1 MLLQLRVN
9 NFALIRSLTF
19 IPRNGMNVIT
29 GETGAG
35 KSILLGALGL
45 VTGNRA
51 EMSALLNQQEKC
63 IVEAEFD
70 VRNLQLQPLFEELE
84 LDYDPVCIIRR
95 EISTQGKSRAFVND
109 TPVQLSVL
117 KQLSGNLVQVHTQNT
132 GTFISD
138 PLEQLHVIDDFA
150 GNNDIK
156 QHYHSAFKEWK
167 NAIKNRDL
175 LLEKKNSFEREQ
187 DFIRF
192 QHEEL
197 SNFSPVENEE
207 TELESTI
214 QMLANADEISKT
226 CRQAVD
232 QLTEN
237 ELSVADRINSIKQL
251 FRQAERF
258 LDSAEKYKNRLQS
271 IAEELKELSREI
283 DHTGQLAEN
292 NPELLENLQER
303 QARMQLLFRKH
314 AVENSTGLIAI
325 LQNLALR
332 LQEAHHLDEEI
343 EGINLHIATC
353 EKAVLTCGKNL
364 HESRVTAGNLLM
376 TAVAEQLQ
384 KLGMPHAKLACEWL
398 EHTEKPDL
406 NGLASLRMTFRANAG
421 SPLLPLEKVA
431 SGGELSRVNFCLRS
445 LTALKKTLPT
455 LIYDEA
461 DTGISGEIALQM
473 ARMMRDMSMG
483 HQLICITHLPQV
495 AAAGNSHYRIYK
507 EETEDFTESKMA
519 LLSPDERTQ
528 HLAYMLSGNTAGSAA
543 VGNAHELLRM
553 FAD

>member
-19 IPRNGMNVIT
+19 IPQNGMNVIT

-70 VRNLQLQPLFEELE
+70 IRTLQLQPLFEELE
-84 LDYDPVCIIRR
+84 LDYEPVCIIRR

-138 PLEQLHVIDDFA
+138 SLEQLHVVDDFA
-150 GNNDIK
+150 GNDSLK
-156 QHYHSAFKEWK
+156 QHYQHAFKEWK
-167 NAIKNRDL
+167 NAIKNREL
-175 LLEKKNSFEREQ
+175 LLDKKNTFEREQ

-197 SNFSPVENEE
+197 SIFSPVENEE

-232 QLTEN
+232 ELTES

-251 FRQAERF
+251 FRQAERY

-271 IAEELKELSREI
+271 IAACWPKTILHCWKPCRSDRPVCNYFSES
-283 DHTGQLAEN
+283 
-292 NPELLENLQER
+292 
-303 QARMQLLFRKH
+303 MQ
-314 AVENSTGLIAI
+314 
-325 LQNLALR
+325 
-332 LQEAHHLDEEI
+332 
-343 EGINLHIATC
+343 
-353 EKAVLTCGKNL
+353 
-364 HESRVTAGNLLM
+364 
-376 TAVAEQLQ
+376 
-384 KLGMPHAKLACEWL
+384 
-398 EHTEKPDL
+398 
-406 NGLASLRMTFRANAG
+406 
-421 SPLLPLEKVA
+421 
-431 SGGELSRVNFCLRS
+431 
-445 LTALKKTLPT
+445 
-455 LIYDEA
+455 
-461 DTGISGEIALQM
+461 
-473 ARMMRDMSMG
+473 
-483 HQLICITHLPQV
+483 
-495 AAAGNSHYRIYK
+495 
-507 EETEDFTESKMA
+507 
-519 LLSPDERTQ
+519 
-528 HLAYMLSGNTAGSAA
+528 
-543 VGNAHELLRM
+543 
-553 FAD
+553 

>member
-19 IPRNGMNVIT
+19 IPQRGMNVIT

-51 EMSALLNQQEKC
+51 ETSALLNHQEKC

-70 VRNLQLQPLFEELE
+70 IRTLQLQPLFEALE
-84 LDYDPVCIIRR
+84 LDYEPVCIIRR
-95 EISTQGKSRAFVND
+95 EISTAGKSRAFVND
-109 TPVQLSVL
+109 TPVQLTVL
-117 KQLSGNLVQVHTQNT
+117 KQLSGKLVQVHTQNT

-138 PLEQLHVIDDFA
+138 PLEQLQVIDDFA
-150 GNNDIK
+150 GNENL
-156 QHYHSAFKEWK
+156 QQNYRSAFRAWK
-167 NAIKNRDL
+167 NALKNREL
-175 LLEKKNSFEREQ
+175 LIDKKNAFEREQ

-192 QHEEL
+192 QFDEL
-197 SNFSPVENEE
+197 NVFSPIENEE
-207 TELESTI
+207 AELDSTI
-214 QMLANADEISKT
+214 QILANADEISKI
-226 CRQAVD
+226 CSQAVNE
-232 QLTEN
+232 LTES
-237 ELSVADRINSIKQL
+237 ELSITDRINGVKQL
-251 FRQAERF
+251 FRQAERY
-258 LDSAEKYKNRLQS
+258 LENAEKYKNRLQG
-271 IAEELKELSREI
+271 IAEDLKELSREI
-283 DHTGQLAEN
+283 AHTGQLAEN
-292 NPELLENLQER
+292 NPDLLETLQER

-314 AVENSTGLIAI
+314 AVDSSHALLGI
-325 LQNLALR
+325 LQNLALK

-343 EGINLHIATC
+343 VSITSHIAAC
-353 EKAVLTCGKNL
+353 EETVMSCGKEL
-364 HESRVTAGNLLM
+364 HESRVTAGKLLM

-384 KLGMPHAKLACEWL
+384 KLGMPHAKLDCEWHS
-398 EHTEKPDL
+398 HTEKPDL
-406 NGLASLRMTFRANAG
+406 NGLASLQMTFRANAG

-445 LTALKKTLPT
+445 LTAMKKTLPT

-473 ARMMRDMSMG
+473 ARMMRNMAMG

-495 AAAGNSHYRIYK
+495 AAAGNSHYRIFK

-519 LLSPDERTQ
+519 LLNNDDRIQ
-528 HLAYMLSGNTAGSAA
+528 HLAYMLSGSTAGTAA
-543 VGNAHELLRM
+543 VGNARELLQL
-553 FAD
+553 FTD

>member
-1 MLLQLRVN
+1 MLLQLRVR

-19 IPRNGMNVIT
+19 SPQTGMNVIT

-51 EMSALLNQQEKC
+51 ELSALLNQNEKC

-70 VRNLQLQPLFEELE
+70 IQSLNLQELFEELD
-84 LDYDPVCIIRR
+84 LDYEPICILRR
-95 EISTQGKSRAFVND
+95 EISAQGKSRAFVND
-109 TPVQLSVL
+109 TPVQLSTL
-117 KQLSGNLVQVHTQNT
+117 KQLSGHLVQVHTQNT

-138 PLEQLHVIDDFA
+138 PLEQLHVVDDFA
-150 GNNDIK
+150 GNSSINNE
-156 QHYHSAFKEWK
+156 YRAAFREWK
-167 NAIKNRDL
+167 NAIKNRET
-175 LLEKKNSFEREQ
+175 LLEKKVTFEREQ
-187 DFIRF
+187 DFLRF

-197 SNFSPVENEE
+197 SAFLPVENEE
-207 TELESTI
+207 AELNLQI
-214 QMLANADEISKT
+214 QTLANADEISKV

-232 QLTEN
+232 ELTEN
-237 ELSVADRINSIKQL
+237 ELSITDRINSVKQL

-258 LDSAEKYKNRLQS
+258 LDIAENYKNRIQG

-283 DHTGQLAEN
+283 DNTGQLAEH
-292 NPELLENLQER
+292 NPDLLETLQQR

-314 AVENSTGLIAI
+314 AVDSSAALLGI
-325 LQNLALR
+325 LKNLEEKM
-332 LQEAHHLDEEI
+332 QEAHHLDEEI
-343 EGINLHIATC
+343 ENTATQIAEC
-353 EKAVLTCGKNL
+353 EKKVLMIGKTMQD
-364 HESRVTAGNLLM
+364 SRQNAGNLLM
-376 TAVAEQLQ
+376 IAVGEQLQ
-384 KLGMPHAKLACEWL
+384 KLGIPHAMLTCEWIQH
-398 EHTEKPDL
+398 EDKPDI

-431 SGGELSRVNFCLRS
+431 SGGELSRVNFCLKS
-445 LTALKKTLPT
+445 LTAMKKTLPT

-473 ARMMRDMSMG
+473 ARMMRNMAMA

-495 AAAGNSHYRIYK
+495 AAAGNCHFRIFK
-507 EETEDFTESKMA
+507 EESEAFTESKIT
-519 LLSPDERTQ
+519 LLNSDERIQ
-528 HLAYMLSGNTAGSAA
+528 HLAYMLSGSTAGSAA
-543 VGNAHELLRM
+543 VGNAHELRKM

>member
-1 MLLQLRVN
+1 
-9 NFALIRSLTF
+9 
-19 IPRNGMNVIT
+19 
-29 GETGAG
+29 
-35 KSILLGALGL
+35 
-45 VTGNRA
+45 
-51 EMSALLNQQEKC
+51 MSALLNQQEKC

-70 VRNLQLQPLFEELE
+70 IRTLQLQPLFEELE
-84 LDYDPVCIIRR
+84 LDYEPVCIIRR

-138 PLEQLHVIDDFA
+138 SLEQLHVVDDFA
-150 GNNDIK
+150 GNDSLK
-156 QHYHSAFKEWK
+156 QHYQHAFKEWK
-167 NAIKNRDL
+167 NAIKNREL
-175 LLEKKNSFEREQ
+175 LLDKKNTFEREQ

-197 SNFSPVENEE
+197 SIFSPVENEE

-232 QLTEN
+232 ELTES

-251 FRQAERF
+251 FRQAERY

-283 DHTGQLAEN
+283 EHTGLLAEN
-292 NPELLENLQER
+292 NPALLETLQER

-314 AVENSTGLIAI
+314 AVENSTGLLAI
-325 LQNLALR
+325 LQNLAIK

-343 EGINLHIATC
+343 EGINSHIATC
-353 EKAVLTCGKNL
+353 EKAVLTCGQKL
-364 HESRVTAGNLLM
+364 HESRVTAANLLM

-384 KLGMPHAKLACEWL
+384 KLGMPHAKLACEWK

-406 NGLASLRMTFRANAG
+406 NGLASLQMTFRANAG

-445 LTALKKTLPT
+445 LTAMKKTLPT

-495 AAAGNSHYRIYK
+495 AAAGISHYRIYK

-528 HLAYMLSGNTAGSAA
+528 HLAYMLSGSTAGTAA
-543 VGNAHELLRM
+543 VGNARELLQL
-553 FAD
+553 FTD

>member
-1 MLLQLRVN
+1 MLLQLRVR

-19 IPRNGMNVIT
+19 SPQTGMNVIT

-51 EMSALLNQQEKC
+51 ELSALLNQNEKC

-70 VRNLQLQPLFEELE
+70 IQSLNLQELFEELD
-84 LDYDPVCIIRR
+84 LDYEPICILRR
-95 EISTQGKSRAFVND
+95 EISAQGKSRAFVND
-109 TPVQLSVL
+109 TPVQLSTL
-117 KQLSGNLVQVHTQNT
+117 KQLSGYLVQVHTQNT

-138 PLEQLHVIDDFA
+138 PLEQLHVVDDFA
-150 GNNDIK
+150 GNSSINNE
-156 QHYHSAFKEWK
+156 YRAAFREWK
-167 NAIKNRDL
+167 NAIKNRET
-175 LLEKKNSFEREQ
+175 LLEKKVTFEREQ
-187 DFIRF
+187 DFLRF

-197 SNFSPVENEE
+197 SAFLPVENEE
-207 TELESTI
+207 AELNLQI
-214 QMLANADEISKT
+214 QTLANADEISKV

-232 QLTEN
+232 ELTEN
-237 ELSVADRINSIKQL
+237 ELSITDRINSVKQL

-258 LDSAEKYKNRLQS
+258 LDIAENYKNRIQG

-283 DHTGQLAEN
+283 DNTGQLAEH
-292 NPELLENLQER
+292 NPDLLETLQQR

-314 AVENSTGLIAI
+314 AVDSSAALLGI
-325 LQNLALR
+325 LKNLEEKM
-332 LQEAHHLDEEI
+332 QEAHHLDEEI
-343 EGINLHIATC
+343 ENTATQIAEC
-353 EKAVLTCGKNL
+353 EKKVLMIGKTMQD
-364 HESRVTAGNLLM
+364 SRQNAGNLLM
-376 TAVAEQLQ
+376 IAVGEQLQ
-384 KLGMPHAKLACEWL
+384 KLGIPHAMLTCEWIQH
-398 EHTEKPDL
+398 EDKPDI

-431 SGGELSRVNFCLRS
+431 SGGELSRVNFCLKS
-445 LTALKKTLPT
+445 LTAMKKTLPT

-473 ARMMRDMSMG
+473 ARMMRNMAMA

-495 AAAGNSHYRIYK
+495 AAAGNCHFRIFK
-507 EETEDFTESKMA
+507 EESEAFTESKIT
-519 LLSPDERTQ
+519 LLNSDERIQ
-528 HLAYMLSGNTAGSAA
+528 HLAYMLSGSTAGSAA
-543 VGNAHELLRM
+543 VGNAHELLKM